1 MIFSDSNNANFIL
14 TTKRVI
20 ISVFLLCSTVF
31 APAQKP
37 WTLQACIDRAK
48 TANLTIRQKQIAV
61 EQAAVAVKNAQCQRL
76 PSISATIGQSY
87 DLGISP
93 SALGTYAQY
102 NASVNTFSAS
112 LSMSLFSGFR
122 IHNGIKAAKLEWQAE
137 IADSNQ
143 TRLNVIINVIA
154 GYLQVLLNKEL
165 VSAAQE
171 ESVLSCKQIERTRQL
186 VEAGKLSQ
194 SELYEGHAQIAKDSS
209 AIIKTESDLRL
220 SLVDLAQQLQLKDIS
235 EFDIDSSNISTIPL
249 YTILPS
255 SNIDSLYQLTL
266 QHYPAVQS
274 AQYRIEKG
282 KSEIAIARSGY
293 FPTLSL
299 NGGYYNGYYFYYNL
313 ANGVKNESFSN
324 QLYQNQQQIISIN
337 LQVPIFD
344 HFDVS
349 HKVKAT
355 KLDLQ
360 QQVLTLEDEK
370 QQLYKTIQQVYYR
383 SIAAKAKYI
392 SLQKETAA
400 LQIAYHYALEKF
412 EVGKA
417 TTFEVNEKQTALS
430 EVTSEQLEAK
440 YDYLFSCLTMN
451 FYIGNGI

>member
-1 MIFSDSNNANFIL
+1 VKPIL
-14 TTKRVI
+14 TCI
-20 ISVFLLCSTVF
+20 YLLFFVVSSL
-31 APAQKP
+31 AQKP

-93 SALGTYAQY
+93 TAAGAYAQN
-102 NASVNTFSAS
+102 NASVSTAS
-112 LSMSLFSGFR
+112 LSFTVPLFSGFR
-122 IHNGIKAAKLEWQAE
+122 IHNGIKAAKLEWQAG
-137 IADSNQ
+137 IADRDQ
-143 TRLNVIINVIA
+143 TRLDVIINVVA

-165 VSAAQE
+165 ISAAQKQ
-171 ESVLSCKQIERTRQL
+171 SALSCKQFERTKQM
-186 VEAGKLSQ
+186 VVAGKLSQ
-194 SELYEGHAQIAKDSS
+194 SELYDGLAQIAKDSS
-209 AIIKTESDLRL
+209 AIIKSESDLRL

-266 QHYPAVQS
+266 QHYPAAQS

-293 FPTLSL
+293 LPTLDL
-299 NGGYYNGYYFYYNL
+299 NVGYYNGYYYYYNL
-313 ANGVKNESFSN
+313 PQGVNNSSFIN
-324 QLYQNQQQIISIN
+324 QFHQDRQEVISLN
-337 LQVPIFD
+337 LQIPIFD

-349 HKVKAT
+349 HKVKAA

-430 EVTSEQLEAK
+430 EATSEQLEAK

>member
-1 MIFSDSNNANFIL
+1 MIFTDSNNVNFIL

-31 APAQKP
+31 ALAQKP

-48 TANLTIRQKQIAV
+48 TANLTIRQKQISI
-61 EQAAVAVKNAQCQRL
+61 EQATIAVKEAQCQRL

-112 LSMSLFSGFR
+112 FSMPLFSGFR
-122 IHNGIKAAKLEWQAE
+122 IHSSIKAAKLDLQAG
-137 IADSNQ
+137 IADKNQ
-143 TRLNVIINVIA
+143 ARLEVITNVIA
-154 GYLQVLLNKEL
+154 GYLQILLNKEL
-165 VSAAQE
+165 VNAAKEQ
-171 ESVLSCKQIERTRQL
+171 VALSDQQYKRTRQM
-186 VEAGKLSQ
+186 VDAGKLSQ
-194 SELYEGHAQIAKDSS
+194 SELYEGNAQVAKDSS
-209 AIIKTESDLRL
+209 SLVKTESDLRL
-220 SLVDLAQQLQLKDIS
+220 ALVDLAQQLQLKNIS
-235 EFDIDSSNISTIPL
+235 GFDIDSSDISAMPL

-255 SNIDSLYQLTL
+255 SNVDSLYQLTL

-274 AQYRIEKG
+274 AQYRIEKQ

-299 NGGYYNGYYFYYNL
+299 NAGYYNGYYFYYNL
-313 ANGVKNESFSN
+313 ANGAKNATLSD
-324 QLYQNQQQIISIN
+324 QLYQNQQQIISLN
-337 LQVPIFD
+337 LQIPIFNRL
-344 HFDVS
+344 DVQ
-349 HKVKAT
+349 HKVKAA

-360 QQVLTLEDEK
+360 QQVLTLEDGK
-370 QQLYKTIQQVYYR
+370 QQLNKTIQQIYYR
-383 SIAAKAKYI
+383 SIAAKSKYI

-400 LQIAYHYALEKF
+400 LQIAYHYALKKF

-417 TTFEVNEKQTALS
+417 TAFEVNEKQTALS
-430 EVTSEQLEAK
+430 EATSEQVEAK

-451 FYIGNGI
+451 FYIGNGM